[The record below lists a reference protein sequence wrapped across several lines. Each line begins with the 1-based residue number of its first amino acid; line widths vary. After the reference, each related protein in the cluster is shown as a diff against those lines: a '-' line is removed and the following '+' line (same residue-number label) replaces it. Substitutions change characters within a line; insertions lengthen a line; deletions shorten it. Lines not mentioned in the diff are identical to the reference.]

1 MLHLWIQVSPLSWN
15 SFINGTPIQCIVRY
29 TSTSLFSAHCHQ
41 IYQQRTFA
49 MVDRYFSIFIIILW
63 HCPHLSS
70 GAMAN
75 VTMCPI
81 CDQFCQFWSLG
92 DACMM
97 TKAKYFFD
105 NETTVVFA
113 LFMSLW
119 SIIFTELWKRYSAE
133 ITHRWDVFGYDPE
146 EEHPRPEYLAQLKDV
161 KVNITNKIYHTVNC
175 LRSFLSLSH
184 LVIWSLSHKSLFLYF
199 QRCD

>member
-1 MLHLWIQVSPLSWN
+1 
-15 SFINGTPIQCIVRY
+15 
-29 TSTSLFSAHCHQ
+29 
-41 IYQQRTFA
+41 

-63 HCPHLSS
+63 HCPHLCS

-119 SIIFTELWKRYSAE
+119 SIVFTELWKRYSAE

-161 KVNITNKIYHTVNC
+161 KVNLANMCRHYMLTYAIHWGC
-175 LRSFLSLSH
+175 SQMMSA
-184 LVIWSLSHKSLFLYF
+184 LFGVS
-199 QRCD
+199 DTP